1 MFGSKRENADAAL
14 KRTDTFIHSA
24 VKAQGDLMFSGSLYF
39 DGLIKGNLVA
49 QEDGKDRLVL
59 GKNSKVTGN
68 VRANKIV
75 VFGTVA
81 GSIYSAGVVSLMPG
95 ANVRGDIYY
104 RNIDM
109 RHGASVSGRFHHTN
123 GKPAEAIA
131 TVVKK
136 EPLKDEPKKQT

>member
-1 MFGSKRENADAAL
+1 MFGSNKEGSEASF
-14 KRTDTFIHSA
+14 KKTDTFIHSA

-75 VFGTVA
+75 VFGTIS

-95 ANVRGDIYY
+95 ANIRGDIYY

-123 GKPAEAIA
+123 GKPLEAVQEVA
-131 TVVKK
+131 KK
-136 EPLKDEPKKQT
+136 EAPKEEAKKQT